1 MLNACAHKPV
11 TSGKSQTEVFQNEF
25 QKICL
30 SASGKGRIELLT
42 TKHIFSYESQ
52 LDRVKNTF
60 NLAFDF
66 PVVGEK
72 LLSLSLNPQI
82 VNRDI
87 KNSEIS
93 ELLKDQIGERED
105 RARIAKSVEEF
116 FVFSS
121 EFLRYRANNKLPL
134 HYATKLSD
142 GHFIMERATPSYL
155 FLVDNFA
162 ANDHFYERTVFKIFL
177 KEHSTNPIVT
187 LFLVPQTCE

>member
-11 TSGKSQTEVFQNEF
+11 TSGKSQAEAYLTEF

-30 SASGKGRIELLT
+30 SASGKGRVELLT

-52 LDRVKNTF
+52 LDPVKNTF

-66 PVVGEK
+66 PVIGEK
-72 LLSLSLNPQI
+72 LLSLSLNPQV

-93 ELLKDQIGERED
+93 ELLKEQIGERPD

-121 EFLRYRANNKLPL
+121 EFLRYRASNKLPL
-134 HYATKLSD
+134 HYATKWAD
-142 GHFIMERATPSYL
+142 GHFILERTTPSYL
-155 FLVDNFA
+155 FVVDNFA
-162 ANDHFYERTVFKIFL
+162 ANDHFYERTVFKIFIRD
-177 KEHSTNPIVT
+177 HSTNPIVT